1 MIYIGLIAVLAAL
14 DLLIKARIENQDPD
28 RFPRKM
34 EGTKGKITLYQ
45 NHNPGFSFGRLKE
58 YPELVRV
65 VPLMIASALGGIL
78 VYLLPKKGYILEKV
92 TLAVT
97 LGGAVSNLYDRLV
110 RHYVVDYF
118 AIEWRWLKKVVF
130 NLGDI
135 CIFAG
140 AAIMLAV
147 EFIRSF
153 TDKNGVC

>member
-1 MIYIGLIAVLAAL
+1 MIYIGLIAILAAL
-14 DLLIKARIENQDPD
+14 DLFIKEQIENQKPES
-28 RFPRKM
+28 FPRELK
-34 EGTKGKITLYQ
+34 GTKGKITLYQ

-78 VYLLPKKGYILEKV
+78 AYLLPKKGCILEKL

-118 AIEWRWLKKVVF
+118 SIEWKGLKRVVF
-130 NLGDI
+130 NIGDI

-147 EFIRSF
+147 EVIRSF
-153 TDKNGVC
+153 TEKNLE